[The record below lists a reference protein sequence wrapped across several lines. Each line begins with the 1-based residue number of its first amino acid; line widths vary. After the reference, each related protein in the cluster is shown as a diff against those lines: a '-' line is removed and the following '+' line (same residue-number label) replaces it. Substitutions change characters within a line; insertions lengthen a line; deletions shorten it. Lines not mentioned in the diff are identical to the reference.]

1 MRKYLSVYNL
11 LGLLVFA
18 LGLFVYWQS
27 PVPNPP
33 KALPLPADEA
43 AREEKLTLNLYR
55 PDPPRGFLR
64 EPVVLEVGLGEN
76 PYEKALLAW
85 AQATGSPTP
94 LGLFAAEGRLVVD
107 LPEDFVRGLDAEGEV
122 YRLYSLAYTL
132 LATFPEGSEV
142 RFELLAI
149 GTVGVAE
156 HGEHATAIAANGLDR
171 VGERQRG
178 EIDPRGR

>member
-1 MRKYLSVYNL
+1 MRREEVPERLQPPRPSRLRPGAFRL
-11 LGLLVFA
+11 LA
-18 LGLFVYWQS
+18 KPRPQ
-27 PVPNPP
+27 PP

-107 LPEDFVRGLDAEGEV
+107 LPKDFVRGLDAEGEV

-142 RFELLAI
+142 RFLVEGQPSPGLA
-149 GTVGVAE
+149 
-156 HGEHATAIAANGLDR
+156 HLDLEVPVR
-171 VGERQRG
+171 L
-178 EIDPRGR
+178 P

>member
-55 PDPPRGFLR
+55 PDPPQGFLR

-107 LPEDFVRGLDAEGEV
+107 LPEDFARGLDAEGEV

-142 RFELLAI
+142 RFLVEGQPSPGLA
-149 GTVGVAE
+149 
-156 HGEHATAIAANGLDR
+156 HLDLEVPVR
-171 VGERQRG
+171 L
-178 EIDPRGR
+178 P

>member
-64 EPVVLEVGLGEN
+64 EPVVLEVGLG
-76 PYEKALLAW
+76 
-85 AQATGSPTP
+85 
-94 LGLFAAEGRLVVD
+94 GRLGPFAGKQQQIIKKQQQQIAGLTWFSIKKLMTPYY
-107 LPEDFVRGLDAEGEV
+107 LPIVK
-122 YRLYSLAYTL
+122 
-132 LATFPEGSEV
+132 
-142 RFELLAI
+142 
-149 GTVGVAE
+149 
-156 HGEHATAIAANGLDR
+156 
-171 VGERQRG
+171 
-178 EIDPRGR
+178 

>member
-107 LPEDFVRGLDAEGEV
+107 LPEGRYLHL
-122 YRLYSLAYTL
+122 R
-132 LATFPEGSEV
+132 
-142 RFELLAI
+142 
-149 GTVGVAE
+149 
-156 HGEHATAIAANGLDR
+156 
-171 VGERQRG
+171 RG
-178 EIDPRGR
+178 EAARVTEPHRLLPVERAVLLELG